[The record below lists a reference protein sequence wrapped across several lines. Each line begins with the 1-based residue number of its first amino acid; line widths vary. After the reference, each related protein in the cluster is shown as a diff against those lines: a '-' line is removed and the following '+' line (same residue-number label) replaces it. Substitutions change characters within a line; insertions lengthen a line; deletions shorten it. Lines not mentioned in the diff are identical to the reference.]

1 MKSILQSDY
10 DRLEARKQEL
20 LKELRKAEIAI
31 GKAAEHGDLSENAE
45 FDAAKETRE
54 RVGERIKQLD
64 SQMTGAYIIDDN
76 DVPADEVTIGKVVE
90 IEDLED
96 GDVVTY
102 KLVGSDP
109 DRDNDEISMESPL
122 AQCMLNK
129 KAGEN
134 FTLVLP
140 NGLEREM
147 RVKSLAVA
155 KKD

>member
-10 DRLEARKQEL
+10 DRLDAKKQEL
-20 LKELRKAEIAI
+20 LKGLREAEIAI
-31 GKAAEHGDLSENAE
+31 GKAAEHGDLSENSE
-45 FDAAKETRE
+45 FDAAKESRE
-54 RVGERIKQLD
+54 RIGERLKHLD
-64 SQMTGAYIIDDN
+64 SQMNGAYIIDDK
-76 DVPADEVTIGKVVE
+76 DVPSDEVTIGKLVE
-90 IEDLED
+90 IEDLDD
-96 GDVVTY
+96 GDIVTY

-129 KAGEN
+129 KAGDN

-147 RVKSLAVA
+147 KVKSLSVA
-155 KKD
+155 PT

>member
-1 MKSILQSDY
+1 MKSILQSDF
-10 DRLEARKQEL
+10 DRLEKRKQEL
-20 LKELRKAEIAI
+20 LKELREAEIAI

-64 SQMTGAYIIDDN
+64 SQMTGAYIIDDK
-76 DVPADEVTIGKVVE
+76 DVPADEVTIGKIVE
-90 IEDLED
+90 IEDLDD
-96 GDVVTY
+96 GDIVTY

-140 NGLEREM
+140 NGLQREM
-147 RVKSLAVA
+147 KVKSLKVA
-155 KKD
+155 INN